1 MPELDRFVTH
11 LLGLCLRLLFGFL
24 RRENETIAYLLFC
37 VPEFTHL
44 WEPALCHSWSTHL
57 WELELAAL
65 RQDYTLVGIRNTF
78 AIYVQ
83 QSRPMYCL
91 YLYLYYLYLRQSY
104 GHNQQPFH
112 YFCEANQANVLSLF
126 VFVLSIFETKVHVSH
141 NPQLQ
146 HFHYFCEQADVLSG
160 RQKKVVWL
168 PLQTFTPFI
177 FLSLWRLMMG
187 NRVLLEL
194 DSKYMRLNDWRP
206 SHFEKSPCKENYAV
220 L

>member
-1 MPELDRFVTH
+1 MSWGGETCPNWIVLLHTCLDCVGDFCSDFSGVKTRRLPICYFVSQSLHICGNRHFVTH
-11 LLGLCLRLLFGFL
+11 DQPICGNWNWPLWDKITHWSESATLSLFMCSK
-24 RRENETIAYLLFC
+24 AK
-37 VPEFTHL
+37 
-44 WEPALCHSWSTHL
+44 
-57 WELELAAL
+57 
-65 RQDYTLVGIRNTF
+65 
-78 AIYVQ
+78 
-83 QSRPMYCL
+83 
-91 YLYLYYLYLRQSY
+91 YLYYLYLRQSY

-206 SHFEKSPCKENYAV
+206 SHFEKSPCKENCAI